1 MKGVVNMATTNL
13 NIRIDEDIKKQAEEI
28 FTALGLSTSAAFN
41 IFAKTV
47 VRERRIP
54 FELTLNTP
62 NAETLAAIKEVEEMK
77 KNPALGKSYNSAAEM
92 LDDIE

>member
-1 MKGVVNMATTNL
+1 MATTNL

-62 NAETLAAIKEVEEMK
+62 NVETLAAIKEVEEMK

>member
-1 MKGVVNMATTNL
+1 MQEPT
-13 NIRIDEDIKKQAEEI
+13 DSEQDI
-28 FTALGLSTSAAFN
+28 LFN

>member
-1 MKGVVNMATTNL
+1 MATTNL

-28 FTALGLSTSAAFN
+28 FSALGLSTSAAFN

>member
-1 MKGVVNMATTNL
+1 MATTNL

>member
-1 MKGVVNMATTNL
+1 MATTNL

-62 NAETLAAIKEVEEMK
+62 NVETLAAIKEIEEMK

>member
-1 MKGVVNMATTNL
+1 MATTNL

-62 NAETLAAIKEVEEMK
+62 NAETLAAFKEVEEMK
-77 KNPALGKSYNSAAEM
+77 KNPALSKSYNSAAEM

>member
-62 NAETLAAIKEVEEMK
+62 NVETLAAIKEIEEMK

>member
-1 MKGVVNMATTNL
+1 MATTNL
-13 NIRIDEDIKKQAEEI
+13 NIRIDEDVKKQAEEI
-28 FTALGLSTSAAFN
+28 FSALGLSTSAAFN

-77 KNPALGKSYNSAAEM
+77 KNPALGKNYNSAAEM

>member
-62 NAETLAAIKEVEEMK
+62 NVETLAAIKEVEEMK

>member
-1 MKGVVNMATTNL
+1 MATTNL

-62 NAETLAAIKEVEEMK
+62 NVETLAAIKEVEEMK
-77 KNPALGKSYNSAAEM
+77 KNPAQGKSYNSAAEM

>member
-28 FTALGLSTSAAFN
+28 FSALGLSTSAAFN